1 MSDKAAL
8 DADNV
13 RLAVAIAPVVLAN
26 KDVILANKDKVPG
39 WATKADGTPR
49 LHIPCTIYILP
60 LLILSF
66 PYFIS
71 RITVPPRCR
80 LYLQT
85 CLVGHTCSCTINRRP
100 PFLGYSPAF
109 GYSRFLFMLSCTP
122 PPIKKATNYVQ
133 RKQLNFK
140 VLLYVYIS
148 LHLYSSP
155 CSIGRIGR
163 CQPRSGH
170 GGFLCCHRYGFCQS

>member
-49 LHIPCTIYILP
+49 LHIPIFSPSSSFFSLFYFQDNRSTTMP
-60 LLILSF
+60 TLSADVPSR
-66 PYFIS
+66 PYM
-71 RITVPPRCR
+71 
-80 LYLQT
+80 Q
-85 CLVGHTCSCTINRRP
+85 CTINRRP

-122 PPIKKATNYVQ
+122 PPEKNNDYVQ

-155 CSIGRIGR
+155 CSIRRIGR